1 MRKIREMMESC
12 SHTEYRQSFYL
23 TLHSEG
29 LLFHG
34 PPYLILLLPPRLPLL
49 LVRKPLLGNLAVEKR
64 RRVKTEARGYH
75 ESLQG
80 TGIHSSP
87 SSVPPEGTAQP
98 WPGAC
103 STSAPCQHKFPLA
116 REEWGCWPWRQ
127 GGKAGG
133 RACSTPHSHR
143 NSPNNQG
150 ILLRAYLQVIITC
163 WSIDKAVMENM
174 RRSSCQDH
182 KFAGIKQ
189 KKNSMECGFKKRKEE
204 RKKGKSS

>member
-103 STSAPCQHKFPLA
+103 STSA
-116 REEWGCWPWRQ
+116 
-127 GGKAGG
+127 
-133 RACSTPHSHR
+133 ST
-143 NSPNNQG
+143 NSPWHGRNG
-150 ILLRAYLQVIITC
+150 A
-163 WSIDKAVMENM
+163 
-174 RRSSCQDH
+174 
-182 KFAGIKQ
+182 AGR
-189 KKNSMECGFKKRKEE
+189 GDKEE
-204 RKKGKSS
+204 RQEAEPAALHTPIGTPQTTRGFCSGLICK